1 MHRSNVGRESA
12 IQRQARHGRF
22 RRSKLRAAPRTTI
35 HTAAMR
41 GAATT
46 GWGCACTVCT
56 VGILAQGTHRAVVN
70 AKRAFATAASA
81 TSSRVQSAAT
91 ITAAVFGSRLGFGDL
106 PGCRQFRW
114 FVLKHFAEGM
124 GFNRSGC
131 CIASTVLAQDH
142 LLWRCRTL
150 CSGAHGPSPFC
161 TSACRQGTIRCP
173 NHNQACASRYRLN
186 QSGYFLR
193 GGLLAS
199 SHQQAW
205 SQWRLECNR
214 LPPIDALP

>member
-1 MHRSNVGRESA
+1 MRWRGRRWPWPPAGPRPQACSPPFFHYSIPCDGERIAGDRPAGGTKMHRSNVGRESA

-46 GWGCACTVCT
+46 GWGCACTFCT

-106 PGCRQFRW
+106 PGCRRF
-114 FVLKHFAEGM
+114 
-124 GFNRSGC
+124 
-131 CIASTVLAQDH
+131 
-142 LLWRCRTL
+142 
-150 CSGAHGPSPFC
+150 
-161 TSACRQGTIRCP
+161 
-173 NHNQACASRYRLN
+173 
-186 QSGYFLR
+186 
-193 GGLLAS
+193 GGLCLNIS
-199 SHQQAW
+199 P
-205 SQWRLECNR
+205 RECVSIAR
-214 LPPIDALP
+214 DVA